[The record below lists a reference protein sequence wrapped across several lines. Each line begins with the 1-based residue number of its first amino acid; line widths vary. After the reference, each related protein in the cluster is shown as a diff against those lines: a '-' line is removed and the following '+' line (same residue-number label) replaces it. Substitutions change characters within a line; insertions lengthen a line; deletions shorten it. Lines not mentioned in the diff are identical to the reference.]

1 MIILSFPIS
10 LSCHKLCIQCLLKK
24 IPIDALLFK
33 FSSLKFVNTCVIAV
47 IFIKHVLMELSPFY
61 ENPIHIIITCISILC
76 TLKKTK
82 DPFFSLLK
90 NISALLFLVCCL
102 IFDNIFKLPP
112 WHYKV

>member
-24 IPIDALLFK
+24 IPIDALL